1 MLPSFGFAEFF
12 VVVAVALIVVG
23 PRDLP
28 KLMRQLGGM
37 ARKARGMAE
46 EFQRSFDEIGREAEL
61 DELRR
66 EIQEIKRLNPMNE
79 LRRPFEDA
87 RREMMSGPTPSGK
100 PGAEEKPSAAKPP
113 APSEAEPAPAAPATP
128 DPTSKTS
135 A

>member
-12 VVVAVALIVVG
+12 VVMAVALIVVG

-28 KLMRQLGGM
+28 KLMRQLGGF
-37 ARKARGMAE
+37 ARKARGLAE

-79 LRRPFEDA
+79 IRRPFEDA
-87 RREMMSGPTPSGK
+87 QREMMTGPAP
-100 PGAEEKPSAAKPP
+100 AKPP
-113 APSEAEPAPAAPATP
+113 GPPEPDDDREEAVAASSSSEPNPKK
-128 DPTSKTS
+128 S
-135 A
+135 